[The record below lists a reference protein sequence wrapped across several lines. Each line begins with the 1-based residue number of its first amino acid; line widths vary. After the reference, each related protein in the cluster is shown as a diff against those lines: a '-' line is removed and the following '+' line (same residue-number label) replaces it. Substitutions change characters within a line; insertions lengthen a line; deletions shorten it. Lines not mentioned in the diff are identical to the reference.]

1 MSGPTEA
8 MRVEGGRVVR
18 AEHGNMY
25 EGHQSEVDAF
35 TRGMAH
41 AAALIEADLRGR
53 QAELL
58 KRAPGSVSEDLIRAS
73 ADAVGRCADTV
84 MGGEWLK

>member
-1 MSGPTEA
+1 MSEPTDAMKAEA
-8 MRVEGGRVVR
+8 ERLEKSDPQFWPKEVF
-18 AEHGNMY
+18 AE
-25 EGHQSEVDAF
+25 
-35 TRGMAH
+35 GMAH